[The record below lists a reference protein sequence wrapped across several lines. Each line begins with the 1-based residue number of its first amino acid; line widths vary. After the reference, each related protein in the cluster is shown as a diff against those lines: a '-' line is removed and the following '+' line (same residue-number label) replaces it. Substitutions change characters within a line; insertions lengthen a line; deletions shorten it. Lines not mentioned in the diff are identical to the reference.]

1 MADKPG
7 LSLNKGLASTPPL
20 YAGVLFG
27 LGLAIVTGIL
37 WAFQEL
43 GTVITALVVAAFLA
57 VGLQR
62 IIGGMTKRG
71 MPRWL
76 AMTILF
82 LGVIIV
88 FCGGIGAII
97 PALVR
102 ESTQFVDNVPGYY
115 DQLMAS
121 PLADRFGGESGLLQ
135 RAEGV
140 LTAANVTKVF
150 GGVAGGVATFFG
162 GLVWTITTLLLTL
175 FILASYNQLRHGL
188 VRLVAASKREQTD
201 RILEGILRGI
211 GAYLIGALAIG
222 ALAGISSWIFMAIVD
237 IPYGALLALLVAL
250 LDLIP
255 QIGATIGAVVVTL
268 VALAVSPMTAVATAI
283 FFIAYQQLENWV
295 IYPTVMRSAVK
306 VSNLAAIVA
315 VLVGGTL
322 FGVVGIVL
330 SVPIYAAIRLIGKE
344 VVLPRLD
351 NS

>member
-7 LSLNKGLASTPPL
+7 LPFRRTLAQSPPL
-20 YAGVLFG
+20 SAGILFG
-27 LGLAIVTGIL
+27 LGLAVAYALVWSI
-37 WAFQEL
+37 QEL
-43 GTVITALVVAAFLA
+43 STLITALVVASFLA
-57 VGLQR
+57 VGFQR
-62 IIGGMTKRG
+62 IISTMTGRG

-82 LGVIIV
+82 TGMVIV
-88 FCGGIGAII
+88 FCGGIAAII

-102 ESTQFVDNVPGYY
+102 ETAEFVENVPGYY
-115 DQLMAS
+115 DSIMAS
-121 PLADRFGGESGLLQ
+121 DLAERFGGESGLLERVQ
-135 RAEGV
+135 GALTTENI
-140 LTAANVTKVF
+140 TAAL
-150 GGVAGGVATFFG
+150 GGVVGGAASAAN
-162 GLVWTITTLLLTL
+162 GLVWAITTILLTV
-175 FILASYNQLRHGL
+175 FILGAYRQLRQG
-188 VRLVAASKREQTD
+188 VTRLVAASKRDRAD
-201 RILEGILRGI
+201 RIIESILRQI

-222 ALAGISSWIFMAIVD
+222 ALAGISSWIFMAIVG
-237 IPYGALLALLVAL
+237 IPYAAVLALLVAL

-255 QIGATIGAVVVTL
+255 QIGATIGAVLVSL
-268 VALAVSPMTAVATAI
+268 VALVVSPMTAVASVI
-283 FFIAYQQLENWV
+283 FFVAYQQLENWV

-344 VVLPRLD
+344 LVVPRLE

>member
-7 LSLNKGLASTPPL
+7 LPLRRSLSQSPPVA
-20 YAGVLFG
+20 AGILFG
-27 LGLAIVTGIL
+27 LGLAVAYALVWSI
-37 WAFQEL
+37 QEL
-43 GTVITALVVAAFLA
+43 STVITALVVAAFLA
-57 VGLQR
+57 VGLER
-62 IIGGMTKRG
+62 IISTMTSRG
-71 MPRWL
+71 MRRWL

-82 LGVIIV
+82 LGLFLV
-88 FCGGIGAII
+88 FCGGIAAII

-102 ESTQFVDNVPGYY
+102 ETTQFVENVPGYY
-115 DQLMAS
+115 EDIMAS
-121 PLADRFGGESGLLQ
+121 DLAAQFGGESGLLE
-135 RAEGV
+135 RAQTA
-140 LTAANVTKVF
+140 LTGDNVMATL
-150 GGVAGGVATFFG
+150 GGVAGGAASAAN
-162 GLVWTITTLLLTL
+162 GLVWTITTLLLTV
-175 FILASYNQLRHGL
+175 FILAAYTQLRQGAL
-188 VRLVAASKREQTD
+188 RLVAASKREQTG
-201 RILEGILRGI
+201 RILDGILAQV

-222 ALAGISSWIFMAIVD
+222 LVAGVSSWIFMAIVG
-237 IPYGALLALLVAL
+237 IPYAALLALLVAL

-268 VALAVSPMTAVATAI
+268 VALAVSPMTAVAAAI

-330 SVPIYAAIRLIGKE
+330 SVPIYAAVRLIAKE
-344 VVLPRLD
+344 LVIPRLD

>member
-1 MADKPG
+1 MTDKPG
-7 LSLNKGLASTPPL
+7 LPLRRSLSQSPPL
-20 YAGVLFG
+20 TAGILLG
-27 LGLAIVTGIL
+27 LGLAVAYAL
-37 WAFQEL
+37 VWSLQEL
-43 GTVITALVVAAFLA
+43 STVITALVVAAFLA
-57 VGLQR
+57 IGLER
-62 IIGGMTKRG
+62 IISTMTRRG

-82 LGVIIV
+82 LGVFLV
-88 FCGGIGAII
+88 FCGGIAAII

-102 ESTQFVDNVPGYY
+102 ETAQFVEHVPDYY
-115 DQLMAS
+115 DAIMS
-121 PLADRFGGESGLLQ
+121 SKLAAQFGGEAGLAE
-135 RAEGV
+135 RAQGV
-140 LTAANVTKVF
+140 LTAENISKAL
-150 GGVAGGVATFFG
+150 GGVAGGAASAAN
-162 GLVWTITTLLLTL
+162 GLVWTVTTILLTV
-175 FILASYNQLRHGL
+175 FILASYTQLRQGSL
-188 VRLVAASKREQTD
+188 RLVAASKREQTG
-201 RILEGILRGI
+201 RILDGILKQV

-222 ALAGISSWIFMAIVD
+222 LFAGVSSWIFMAIVD

-268 VALAVSPMTAVATAI
+268 VALAVSPMTAVASAI

-330 SVPIYAAIRLIGKE
+330 SVPIYAAVRLIAKE
-344 VVLPRLD
+344 IVIPRLD

>member
-7 LSLNKGLASTPPL
+7 LPLRRSLSQSPPVA
-20 YAGVLFG
+20 AGILFG
-27 LGLAIVTGIL
+27 LGLAVAYALVWSI
-37 WAFQEL
+37 QEL
-43 GTVITALVVAAFLA
+43 SSVITALVVAAFLA
-57 VGLQR
+57 VGLER
-62 IIGGMTKRG
+62 IISTMTSRG
-71 MPRWL
+71 MRRWL

-82 LGVIIV
+82 LGLFLV
-88 FCGGIGAII
+88 FCGGIAAII

-102 ESTQFVDNVPGYY
+102 ETTQFVENVPGYY
-115 DQLMAS
+115 EDIMAS
-121 PLADRFGGESGLLQ
+121 DLAAQFGGESGLLE
-135 RAEGV
+135 RAQTA
-140 LTAANVTKVF
+140 LTGDNVMATL
-150 GGVAGGVATFFG
+150 GGVAGGAASAAN
-162 GLVWTITTLLLTL
+162 GLVWTITTLLLTV
-175 FILASYNQLRHGL
+175 FILAAYTQLRQGAL
-188 VRLVAASKREQTD
+188 RLVAASKREQTG
-201 RILEGILRGI
+201 RILDGILAQV

-222 ALAGISSWIFMAIVD
+222 LVAGVSSWIFMAIVG
-237 IPYGALLALLVAL
+237 IPYAALLALLVAL

-268 VALAVSPMTAVATAI
+268 VALAVSPMTAVAAAI

-330 SVPIYAAIRLIGKE
+330 SVPIYAAVRLIAKE
-344 VVLPRLD
+344 LVIPRLD

>member
-7 LSLNKGLASTPPL
+7 LPLRRSLSQSPPIA
-20 YAGVLFG
+20 AGVLFG
-27 LGLAIVTGIL
+27 LGLAVAYAVVWSL
-37 WAFQEL
+37 QEL
-43 GTVITALVVAAFLA
+43 STVITALVVAAFLA
-57 VGLQR
+57 VGLER
-62 IIGGMTKRG
+62 IISIMTNRG
-71 MPRWL
+71 MKRWL

-82 LGVIIV
+82 LGIFLV
-88 FCGGIGAII
+88 FCGGLAAII

-102 ESTQFVDNVPGYY
+102 ETAQFVENVPGYY
-115 DQLMAS
+115 KSVMNSD
-121 PLADRFGGESGLLQ
+121 LAARFGGESGLLD
-135 RAEGV
+135 RAQDV
-140 LTAANVTKVF
+140 LTAENISKAV
-150 GGVAGGVATFFG
+150 GGVAGGAASAAN
-162 GLVWTITTLLLTL
+162 GLVWTITTLLLTV
-175 FILASYNQLRHGL
+175 FILAAYTQLRQGSL
-188 VRLVAASKREQTD
+188 RLVAASRREQTG
-201 RILEGILRGI
+201 RILDGILAQV

-222 ALAGISSWIFMAIVD
+222 LFAGISSWIFMAIVG
-237 IPYGALLALLVAL
+237 IPYAALLALLVAL

-268 VALAVSPMTAVATAI
+268 VALAVSPMTALAAAI

-330 SVPIYAAIRLIGKE
+330 SVPAYAAIRLIGKE
-344 VVLPRLD
+344 LVLPRLD

>member
-7 LSLNKGLASTPPL
+7 LPFRRTLAQSPPL
-20 YAGVLFG
+20 GAGILLG
-27 LGLAIVTGIL
+27 LGLAVAYAL
-37 WAFQEL
+37 VWAIGEL
-43 GTVITALVVAAFLA
+43 STLITALVVAVFLA

-62 IIGGMTKRG
+62 IISSMTKRG
-71 MPRWL
+71 LPRWL

-82 LGVIIV
+82 LGMALVL
-88 FCGGIGAII
+88 CGGIAAII

-102 ESTQFVDNVPGYY
+102 ETTEFVDNVPEYY
-115 DQLMAS
+115 EAIVNS
-121 PLADRFGGESGLLQ
+121 RLAERFGGESGILESVQ
-135 RAEGV
+135 GV
-140 LTAANVTKVF
+140 LTTDNIAKAA
-150 GGVAGGVATFFG
+150 GGVAGAGAATANGV
-162 GLVWTITTLLLTL
+162 VWTITTLLLTV
-175 FILASYNQLRHGL
+175 FILGAYVQLRTG
-188 VRLVAASKREQTD
+188 VIRLVAASKRDQAGRLLD
-201 RILEGILRGI
+201 GILKQI

-222 ALAGISSWIFMAIVD
+222 LLAGISSWIFMAIAG

-255 QIGATIGAVVVTL
+255 QIGATIGAVIVTL
-268 VALAVSPMTAVATAI
+268 VALAVSPMTAVASAI

-344 VVLPRLD
+344 LVVPRLD

>member
-1 MADKPG
+1 MTDKPG
-7 LSLNKGLASTPPL
+7 LPLRRSLSQSPPL
-20 YAGVLFG
+20 TAGILLG
-27 LGLAIVTGIL
+27 LGLAVAYAL
-37 WAFQEL
+37 VWSLQEL
-43 GTVITALVVAAFLA
+43 STVITALVVAAFLA
-57 VGLQR
+57 IGLER
-62 IIGGMTKRG
+62 IISTMTRRG

-82 LGVIIV
+82 LGVFLV
-88 FCGGIGAII
+88 FCGGIAAII

-102 ESTQFVDNVPGYY
+102 ETTQFVEHVPDYY
-115 DQLMAS
+115 DAIMS
-121 PLADRFGGESGLLQ
+121 SKLAAQFGGEAGLAE
-135 RAEGV
+135 RAQGV
-140 LTAANVTKVF
+140 LTAENISKAL
-150 GGVAGGVATFFG
+150 GGVAGGAASAAN
-162 GLVWTITTLLLTL
+162 GLVWTVTTILLTV
-175 FILASYNQLRHGL
+175 FILASYTQLRQGSL
-188 VRLVAASKREQTD
+188 RLVAASKREQTG
-201 RILEGILRGI
+201 RILDGILKQV

-222 ALAGISSWIFMAIVD
+222 LFAGVSSWIFMAIVD

-268 VALAVSPMTAVATAI
+268 VALAVSPMTAVASAI

-330 SVPIYAAIRLIGKE
+330 SVPIYAAVRLIAKE
-344 VVLPRLD
+344 IVIPRLD

>member
-1 MADKPG
+1 MVDKPG
-7 LSLNKGLASTPPL
+7 LPLRRSLANTPPL
-20 YAGVLFG
+20 TAGILFG
-27 LGLAIVTGIL
+27 AGLAVVTAAV
-37 WAFQEL
+37 WAVQEL
-43 GTVITALVVAAFLA
+43 GTVITALIVAAFLA
-57 VGLQR
+57 VGLER
-62 IIGGMTKRG
+62 IVSGMTKRG

-82 LGVIIV
+82 LGVVIV
-88 FCGGIGAII
+88 FCGGIAAII
-97 PALVR
+97 PAIVD
-102 ESTQFVDNVPGYY
+102 EATEFVEKAPGYY
-115 DQLMAS
+115 KDLMAS
-121 PLADRFGGESGLLQ
+121 DFVARFGGESGLLE
-135 RAEGV
+135 RAEGAM
-140 LTAANVTKVF
+140 TAANLTKAL

-175 FILASYNQLRHGL
+175 FILAAYSQLRRGM
-188 VRLVAASKREQTD
+188 VRLFAASQREQTD
-201 RILEGILRGI
+201 RIIEGILRQI
-211 GAYLIGALAIG
+211 GSYLIGALAIG

-268 VALAVSPMTAVATAI
+268 VALAVSPMTAVASAI

-344 VVLPRLD
+344 IVMPRLD

>member
-7 LSLNKGLASTPPL
+7 LPLRRSLSQSPPVA
-20 YAGVLFG
+20 AGILFG
-27 LGLAIVTGIL
+27 LGLAVAYALVWSI
-37 WAFQEL
+37 QEL
-43 GTVITALVVAAFLA
+43 STVITALVVAAFLA
-57 VGLQR
+57 VGLER
-62 IIGGMTKRG
+62 IISTMTNRG
-71 MPRWL
+71 MRRWL

-82 LGVIIV
+82 LGLFLV
-88 FCGGIGAII
+88 FCGGIAAII

-102 ESTQFVDNVPGYY
+102 ETTQFVENVPGYY
-115 DQLMAS
+115 EDIMS
-121 PLADRFGGESGLLQ
+121 SDLAAQFGGESGLLE
-135 RAEGV
+135 RAQTA
-140 LTAANVTKVF
+140 LTGDNVMATL
-150 GGVAGGVATFFG
+150 GGVAGGAASAAN
-162 GLVWTITTLLLTL
+162 GLVWTITTLLLTV
-175 FILASYNQLRHGL
+175 FILAAYTQLRQGAL
-188 VRLVAASKREQTD
+188 RLVAASKREQTG
-201 RILEGILRGI
+201 RILDGILAQV

-222 ALAGISSWIFMAIVD
+222 FVAGVSSWIFMAIVG
-237 IPYGALLALLVAL
+237 IPYAALLALLVAL

-268 VALAVSPMTAVATAI
+268 VALAVSPMTAVASAI

-330 SVPIYAAIRLIGKE
+330 SVPIYAAVRLIGKE
-344 VVLPRLD
+344 LVLPRLD

>member
-7 LSLNKGLASTPPL
+7 LPLRRTLAQSPPIAAGL
-20 YAGVLFG
+20 LFG
-27 LGLAIVTGIL
+27 LGLAVAYGVVWSL
-37 WAFQEL
+37 QEL
-43 GTVITALVVAAFLA
+43 STVITALVVAAFLA
-57 VGLQR
+57 VGLER
-62 IIGGMTKRG
+62 IISTMTNRG

-82 LGVIIV
+82 LGLVLV
-88 FCGGIGAII
+88 FCGGIAAII

-102 ESTQFVDNVPGYY
+102 ETAQFVDNVPGYY
-115 DQLMAS
+115 ETVMAS
-121 PLADRFGGESGLLQ
+121 DLAKQFGGESGLLE
-135 RAEGV
+135 RAQDV
-140 LTAANVTKVF
+140 LTAGNVTKAL
-150 GGVAGGVATFFG
+150 GGVAGGAASAAN
-162 GLVWTITTLLLTL
+162 GLVWTITTILLTI
-175 FILASYNQLRHGL
+175 FILASYTQLRQGSL
-188 VRLVAASKREQTD
+188 RLVAASKREQTG
-201 RILEGILRGI
+201 RILDGILKQV

-222 ALAGISSWIFMAIVD
+222 LFAGISSWIFMAIAG

-268 VALAVSPMTAVATAI
+268 VALAISPMTAVASAI
-283 FFIAYQQLENWV
+283 FFLAYQQLENWV

-344 VVLPRLD
+344 LVLPRLD

>member
-7 LSLNKGLASTPPL
+7 LPLRRSLSQSPPL
-20 YAGVLFG
+20 TAGVLLG
-27 LGLAIVTGIL
+27 LGLAVAYALVWSI
-37 WAFQEL
+37 QEL
-43 GTVITALVVAAFLA
+43 STVITALVVATFLA
-57 VGLQR
+57 VGLER
-62 IIGGMTKRG
+62 IISTMTRRR

-82 LGVIIV
+82 LGVFLV
-88 FCGGIGAII
+88 FCGGIAAII

-102 ESTQFVDNVPGYY
+102 ETTQFVENVPGYY
-115 DQLMAS
+115 DAIMS
-121 PLADRFGGESGLLQ
+121 SKLAERFGGEAGLAD
-135 RAEGV
+135 RAQDV
-140 LTAANVTKVF
+140 LTASNISKAL
-150 GGVAGGVATFFG
+150 GGVAGGAASAAN
-162 GLVWTITTLLLTL
+162 GLVWTVTTILLTV
-175 FILASYNQLRHGL
+175 FILAAYTQLRQGTL
-188 VRLVAASKREQTD
+188 RLVAASKREQTG
-201 RILEGILRGI
+201 RILDGILQQV

-222 ALAGISSWIFMAIVD
+222 LVAGISSWIFMAIVG

-268 VALAVSPMTAVATAI
+268 VALAVSPMTAVASAI

-322 FGVVGIVL
+322 FGVIGIVL

-344 VVLPRLD
+344 LVIPRLD

>member
-7 LSLNKGLASTPPL
+7 LPFSRSLAQSPPL
-20 YAGVLFG
+20 TAGILLG
-27 LGLAIVTGIL
+27 LGLAIAYALI
-37 WAFQEL
+37 WSIQEL
-43 GTVITALVVAAFLA
+43 STFLTALIVASFLA

-62 IIGGMTKRG
+62 VVSTMTNRG

-82 LGVIIV
+82 TGLVLV
-88 FCGGIGAII
+88 FCGGIAAII
-97 PALVR
+97 PALVK
-102 ESTQFVDNVPGYY
+102 ETTEFVENVPGYY
-115 DQLMAS
+115 QSMMDS
-121 PLADRFGGESGLLQ
+121 ELAARFGGESGLLERLQ
-135 RAEGV
+135 NAMTSE
-140 LTAANVTKVF
+140 NITKAL
-150 GGVAGGVATFFG
+150 GGVAGGAASAATG
-162 GLVWTITTLLLTL
+162 VVWTITTLLLTV
-175 FILASYNQLRHGL
+175 FILASYNQLRQG
-188 VRLVAASKREQTD
+188 VIRLVAASKRERAD
-201 RILEGILRGI
+201 RILSGILRQI

-222 ALAGISSWIFMAIVD
+222 ALAGISAWIFMAIAG

-255 QIGATIGAVVVTL
+255 QIGATIGAVIVTL
-268 VALAVSPMTAVATAI
+268 VALAVSPMTAVASVI
-283 FFIAYQQLENWV
+283 FFIAYQQVENWV

-306 VSNLAAIVA
+306 VTNLAAIVS

-344 VVLPRLD
+344 LVQPRLD